1 MTERAVRDESS
12 PDPVIFVVDE
22 NAATLR
28 RMERDLER
36 RFGRDYRI
44 VTSPSA
50 TNGIRTLER
59 LAAGLSTVALIC
71 ASLQMSGMTGAEF
84 LERAAPLHRDA
95 KRILLVAM
103 TRRGQYPRDEMF
115 AAMQR
120 SIALGRAD
128 AVISKGWHSPE
139 EWFYPQIQQVLSDW
153 AGVHLPH
160 QEVVRI
166 VGDPWD
172 PATHDLREVLSRNGV
187 PSGFYAA
194 GTPQAQTLLELN
206 DAANLPFPVAL
217 FQDGFTLSRPALF
230 DVAAALESQLHPDE
244 KIYDLVI
251 LGGGPAGLA
260 AAVYA
265 TSEGLSTLIVEPEA
279 FGGHATDSSRIRN
292 YLGFAEGV
300 SGHRLAAGA
309 YRQALLFGAD
319 FLSMQRATALQAQNG
334 HFQVSL
340 SESPPAIARSVIVA
354 IGMQYRRL
362 PIPDLNRLVG
372 AGVYYGSSMVEMP
385 GMAAQHVVVVGGGN
399 SAGQAATF
407 LARYADQV
415 TILIRG
421 NSLDRDMSSYLIREI
436 HESPN
441 IDVMLQSQITGAH
454 GDSRLERLTVQH
466 IPTGSDQDIHAGAV
480 FILIGTDSCA
490 DWLANTV
497 ALDDRGFIRTG
508 RDVPLDDWTLTR
520 SPYPF
525 ETSVPGVF
533 AAGDVRSRSLKR
545 VAGAVGEGSV
555 AVGSVRQW
563 LAEAKSSASP

>member
-1 MTERAVRDESS
+1 MTGRETQSEAQ
-12 PDPVIFVVDE
+12 PDPVIFVVDD
-22 NAATLR
+22 NPATLR
-28 RMERDLER
+28 RMERDLEH

-44 VTSPSA
+44 VTSPSPHA
-50 TNGIRTLER
+50 GLRTLER
-59 LAAGLSTVALIC
+59 LAASSTPVALIC
-71 ASLQMSGMTGAEF
+71 ASLQMSGMSGAEF
-84 LERAAPLHRDA
+84 LELASPMHRDA
-95 KRILLVAM
+95 KRVLLVTM

-128 AVISKGWHSPE
+128 GVIAKGWHSPE
-139 EWFYPQIQQVLSDW
+139 EWFYPQIQQALSDW

-160 QEVVRI
+160 QEIVRI

-172 PATHDLREVLSRNGV
+172 PATHDLREILNRNGV
-187 PSGFYAA
+187 SSGFYAV
-194 GTPQAQTLLELN
+194 GTPQAQTLLDIAGAGDLE
-206 DAANLPFPVAL
+206 FPVAI
-217 FQDGFTLSRPALF
+217 FQDGFSLSKPALL
-230 DVAAALESQLHPDE
+230 DVAAALESQRHPEE
-244 KIYDLVI
+244 KVYDLVI

-300 SGHRLAAGA
+300 TGHRLAAGA

-319 FLSMQRATALQAQNG
+319 FLSMQRATAIDANNG
-334 HFQVSL
+334 HYHVSL
-340 SESPPAIARSVIVA
+340 SDSPPAVARSVVVA

-385 GMAAQHVVVVGGGN
+385 GMTAQHVVVVGGGN

-415 TILIRG
+415 TMLIRG

-436 HESPN
+436 RETSN
-441 IDVMLQSQITGAH
+441 IDVMLQSQLTGAH
-454 GDSRLERLTVQH
+454 GASRLEQLTVQH
-466 IPTGSDQDIHAGAV
+466 IPSSEEQGVDASAV

-490 DWLANTV
+490 DWLAKTID
-497 ALDDRGFIRTG
+497 LDDRGFIKTG
-508 RDVPLDDWTLTR
+508 RDLSLDSWPLDR

-525 ETSVPGVF
+525 ETSLPGVF
-533 AAGDVRSRSLKR
+533 AVGDVRSRSLKR

-563 LAEAKSSASP
+563 LADRPPSG